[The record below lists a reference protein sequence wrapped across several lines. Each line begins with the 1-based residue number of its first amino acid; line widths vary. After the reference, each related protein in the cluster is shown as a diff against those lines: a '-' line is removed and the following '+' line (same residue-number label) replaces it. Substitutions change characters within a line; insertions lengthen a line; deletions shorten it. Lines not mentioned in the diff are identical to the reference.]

1 MCEIVTKNAEV
12 SSSAMRSWGTAAERR
27 KRREPS
33 VCKHKHR
40 CSYTFKQHVRVG
52 TSHSSISEV
61 VMTYKLFAESQ
72 SPLSPWTV
80 KSLSPINSLRV
91 KKASGESPR
100 CLQLSFLL
108 TRNPAI
114 MEASLWVTTGCVHGR
129 SDRVPL
135 RKVQVLLMSHIV
147 KVTVTHVSLFTPF
160 RRGSG

>member
-1 MCEIVTKNAEV
+1 V

-40 CSYTFKQHVRVG
+40 CSYTFKQHVPVG
-52 TSHSSISEV
+52 TSHSS
-61 VMTYKLFAESQ
+61 LFWGCNDLRSFCWVTSQ